1 LSTWFRDYIYIP
13 LGGSKKGSVRT
24 YVNVLLVFLISGLW
38 HGASWMFVI
47 WGAIHGLYQ
56 LYEKATY
63 NFRDRLWKITRLDG
77 TWIQWSVKWSITM
90 GVVLVSWVFFRATSI
105 EEVVSIFSSLSQD
118 IISGSLFREL
128 LFLLRANQ
136 IGLGVG
142 TIRIVAIFLSV
153 VLLEFFQIIDEFK
166 ILKNVNIIYLQ
177 TTIAIYAIIL
187 MGNFGLQEFIYFQF

>member
-1 LSTWFRDYIYIP
+1 MI
-13 LGGSKKGSVRT
+13 
-24 YVNVLLVFLISGLW
+24 VFLISGLW

-63 NFRDRLWKITRLDG
+63 SIRDRFWKFIRLDG
-77 TWIQWSVKWSITM
+77 TWIQWSVKWFITM
-90 GVVLVSWVFFRATSI
+90 GVVLISWVFFRATSI
-105 EEVVSIFSSLSQD
+105 EEVASIFSSLSQD
-118 IISGSLFREL
+118 IISGALFREL

-136 IGLGVG
+136 IGLGIG
-142 TIRIVAIFLSV
+142 TIRLVAIFLSV

-166 ILKNVNIIYLQ
+166 NLKNVNIINIQ
-177 TTIAIYAIIL
+177 TTIAIWAIIL